1 MENENKILTLAN
13 LTGKIALQSGAET
26 YRVEDI
32 ISRICKHY
40 SLNAQ
45 CFVSITCI
53 ITSVRNYQGKIF
65 CSVERVQSRTTNL
78 NKIHSINQ
86 LVRDIKKYTFE
97 EFSEKLH
104 CIEHEVPYKNSIY
117 FSAYC
122 GGAFF
127 FALLGGGNL
136 HDALSA
142 SIGGGIIF
150 VISNLANKLQ
160 ANNFF
165 INILGGFICTLS
177 SYISF
182 KIGFTNTV
190 SYSTI
195 GTIMLLVP
203 GIALTN
209 AVRDLVAGDLLSGL
223 SRAAEA
229 FLIGAA
235 LASGTGIA
243 LFIILK
249 FGGV

>member
-1 MENENKILTLAN
+1 MTNENKILTLAN
-13 LTGKIALQSGAET
+13 MTGKIALQSGAET

-40 SLNAQ
+40 GLNAQ

-53 ITSVRNYQGKIF
+53 ITSVKNYKGEIF
-65 CSVERVQSRTTNL
+65 CSVERIHSRTTNL

-86 LVRDIKKYTFE
+86 LVRNIKKYNFD
-97 EFSEKLH
+97 EFTKELSSIEK
-104 CIEHEVPYKNSIY
+104 EVPYRPFIY
-117 FSAYC
+117 FLAYC
-122 GGAFF
+122 FGAFF

-142 SIGGGIIF
+142 SLGGGVIF
-150 VISNLANKLQ
+150 LISNLANKLQ
-160 ANNFF
+160 ANSFF
-165 INILGGFICTLS
+165 INILGGFFCTLS

-182 KIGFTNTV
+182 KLHFTNTV

-243 LFIILK
+243 LFILLK
-249 FGGV
+249 LEGF

>member
-1 MENENKILTLAN
+1 MVNENEILILAN

-32 ISRICKHY
+32 ISRICNHY
-40 SLNAQ
+40 NLNSQ

-53 ITSVRNYQGKIF
+53 ITSVRNPQGNIF
-65 CSVERVQSRTTNL
+65 CSVERVLERSTNL
-78 NKIHSINQ
+78 NRIHSINQ
-86 LVRDIKKYTFE
+86 LVRDLDKYTFE
-97 EFSEKLH
+97 EFDNKLH
-104 CIEHEVPYKNSIY
+104 KIMNENPYKPSVY
-117 FSAYC
+117 FAANC

-127 FALLGGGNL
+127 FALLGGGNV

-142 SIGGGIIF
+142 SIGGGLIF
-150 VISNLANKLQ
+150 LISTLANRLQ
-160 ANNFF
+160 ANSFF

-243 LFIILK
+243 LFLILN

>member
-1 MENENKILTLAN
+1 M
-13 LTGKIALQSGAET
+13 
-26 YRVEDI
+26 
-32 ISRICKHY
+32 
-40 SLNAQ
+40 
-45 CFVSITCI
+45 
-53 ITSVRNYQGKIF
+53 
-65 CSVERVQSRTTNL
+65 
-78 NKIHSINQ
+78 
-86 LVRDIKKYTFE
+86 
-97 EFSEKLH
+97 
-104 CIEHEVPYKNSIY
+104 
-117 FSAYC
+117 
-122 GGAFF
+122 
-127 FALLGGGNL
+127 GGGNL

-165 INILGGFICTLS
+165 INILDGFICTLS